1 MERPVG
7 YLMKQITDKIKAAA
21 DADTDLKNRNLTLSQ
36 VRVLEYISSK
46 GGSVT
51 QKSIEEYL
59 DVSHPTVVGIV
70 ARLEKNG
77 YLICY
82 ADKTDRRN
90 KIVAMTE
97 RSARVIHEVQRKV
110 AAQEEKLLQGLSAEE
125 IEQLRRLLNTILK
138 NVD

>member
-1 MERPVG
+1 
-7 YLMKQITDKIKAAA
+7 MKQITDKIKASA
-21 DADTDLKNRNLTLSQ
+21 DADLKNRNLTLSQ

-51 QKSIEEYL
+51 QKSIEGYL

-82 ADKTDRRN
+82 SDKTDRRN

-97 RSARVIHEVQRKV
+97 RSARVIHEVQRKI

>member
-21 DADTDLKNRNLTLSQ
+21 DADLKNRNLTLSQ

-82 ADKTDRRN
+82 SDKTDRRN

-97 RSARVIHEVQRKV
+97 RSARVIHEVQRKI

>member
-1 MERPVG
+1 
-7 YLMKQITDKIKAAA
+7 MKQITDKIKAAA
-21 DADTDLKNRNLTLSQ
+21 DADLKNRNLTLSQ

-51 QKSIEEYL
+51 QKSIEGYL

-82 ADKTDRRN
+82 SDKTDRRN

-97 RSARVIHEVQRKV
+97 RSARVIHEVQRKI

>member
-1 MERPVG
+1 
-7 YLMKQITDKIKAAA
+7 MKQITDKIKAAA

-82 ADKTDRRN
+82 SDKTDRRN

-97 RSARVIHEVQRKV
+97 RSARVIHEVQRKI

-125 IEQLRRLLNTILK
+125 IEQLQRLLNTILK

>member
-1 MERPVG
+1 
-7 YLMKQITDKIKAAA
+7 MKQITDKIKAAA

-82 ADKTDRRN
+82 SDKTDRRN

-97 RSARVIHEVQRKV
+97 RSARVIHEVQRKI

-125 IEQLRRLLNTILK
+125 IEQLRKLLNTILK

>member
-1 MERPVG
+1 
-7 YLMKQITDKIKAAA
+7 MKQITDKIKAAA

-51 QKSIEEYL
+51 QKSIEGYL

-82 ADKTDRRN
+82 SDKTDRRN

-97 RSARVIHEVQRKV
+97 RSARVIHEVQRKI

-125 IEQLRRLLNTILK
+125 IEQLQRLLNTILK

>member
-82 ADKTDRRN
+82 SDKTDRRN

-97 RSARVIHEVQRKV
+97 RSARVIHEVQRKI

>member
-82 ADKTDRRN
+82 SDKTDRRN

-125 IEQLRRLLNTILK
+125 IEQLQRLLNTILK

>member
-1 MERPVG
+1 
-7 YLMKQITDKIKAAA
+7 MKQITDKIKAAA

-82 ADKTDRRN
+82 SDKTDRRN

-97 RSARVIHEVQRKV
+97 RSARVIHEVQRKI

>member
-1 MERPVG
+1 
-7 YLMKQITDKIKAAA
+7 MKQITDKIKAAA
-21 DADTDLKNRNLTLSQ
+21 DADLKNRNLTLSQ

-70 ARLEKNG
+70 ARLEKNS

-82 ADKTDRRN
+82 SDKTDRRN

-97 RSARVIHEVQRKV
+97 RSARVIHEVQRKI

-125 IEQLRRLLNTILK
+125 IEQLQRLLNTILK

>member
-1 MERPVG
+1 
-7 YLMKQITDKIKAAA
+7 MKQITDKIKAAA
-21 DADTDLKNRNLTLSQ
+21 DADLKNRNLTLSQ

-82 ADKTDRRN
+82 SDKTDRRN

-97 RSARVIHEVQRKV
+97 RSARVIHEVQRKI

-125 IEQLRRLLNTILK
+125 IEQLQRLLNTILK

>member
-1 MERPVG
+1 
-7 YLMKQITDKIKAAA
+7 MKQITDKIKAAA

-51 QKSIEEYL
+51 QKSIEGYL

-82 ADKTDRRN
+82 SDKTDRRN

-97 RSARVIHEVQRKV
+97 RSARVIHEVQRKI

>member
-1 MERPVG
+1 
-7 YLMKQITDKIKAAA
+7 MKQITDKIKAAA
-21 DADTDLKNRNLTLSQ
+21 DADLKNRNLTLSQ

-82 ADKTDRRN
+82 SDKTDRRN

-97 RSARVIHEVQRKV
+97 RSARVIHEVQRKI

>member
-1 MERPVG
+1 
-7 YLMKQITDKIKAAA
+7 MKQITDKIKAAA
-21 DADTDLKNRNLTLSQ
+21 DADLKNRNLTLSQ

-82 ADKTDRRN
+82 SDKTDRRN

-97 RSARVIHEVQRKV
+97 RSARVIHEVQRKI
-110 AAQEEKLLQGLSAEE
+110 AAQEEKLLQGLSVEE
-125 IEQLRRLLNTILK
+125 IEQLQRLLNTILK

>member
-1 MERPVG
+1 
-7 YLMKQITDKIKAAA
+7 MKQITDKIKAAA
-21 DADTDLKNRNLTLSQ
+21 DADLKNRNLTLSQ

-51 QKSIEEYL
+51 QKSIEGYL

-82 ADKTDRRN
+82 SDKTDRRN

-97 RSARVIHEVQRKV
+97 RSARVIHEVQRKI

-125 IEQLRRLLNTILK
+125 IEQLQRLLNTILK